1 MDKDISMNFGAK
13 DRTFNGPEVIGNLR
27 KTDGQKNQL

>member
-1 MDKDISMNFGAK
+1 MDRDISMNFGAK
-13 DRTFNGPEVIGNLR
+13 DRFFNGPEVICGLK